1 MIIYKKILLQLINN
15 LLDFYHNNH
24 NKIYLNMLMKLIQ
37 MVKNI
42 LEKKEMVKKK
52 EEVVYI
58 IKKEVIM
65 MVIGKMIKL
74 MDKVI

>member
-1 MIIYKKILLQLINN
+1 
-15 LLDFYHNNH
+15 
-24 NKIYLNMLMKLIQ
+24 MLMKLIQ